1 MHLPTELQNSVILF
15 VTSNSIERDALIS
28 ALEDCGAKMKRRA
41 IDLLPRLRVGVLAG
55 YPVCLLSAERGSH
68 GKASV
73 GMLLPDVLQ
82 TLKPQL
88 VVLCGFCY
96 SNPAKG
102 DLHDVIVSNKIVS
115 LVDFIAKDGA
125 LALRS
130 QPILES
136 LISDE
141 ELDTLINS
149 SSYAFAKEIKQRNLS
164 SKFITGNVYSGE
176 IFSEDVGFSNGLFKD
191 DENAVGGDMEGQP
204 VAAQCGQRNI
214 PWMFVK
220 SPSDNGGGTR
230 GTRNAQGYSA
240 SVAAIASCKLVQEF
254 INLKKLSVS
263 SELLEAV
270 GNSGSEPTLDL
281 FDETTVHELRGNR
294 SYAAKIGEFVNK
306 CSLGAKYDENFKS
319 HLSAV
324 LKEMAENSVKHGRSS
339 RVQLRGGVLEIA
351 LDSDGTLFN
360 PLEEFPKMRAS
371 GGGQRELASFI
382 KEYGPSGKSLI
393 ELSWQAEQNT
403 QSLVIKFIEE
413 TGDLRRSYF
422 CTLLLTQQDLRNYA
436 FELEPLVDLS
446 SCRDVWIDAE
456 NVYMSG
462 SDGMLLSNLCDKIP
476 KTVERILIRGVPARL
491 KEELQLHF
499 KFDSRVLFT

>member
-1 MHLPTELQNSVILF
+1 MHLPTELHNSVILF

-28 ALEDCGAKMKRRA
+28 ALDDCGVKMKRRA
-41 IDLLPRLRVGVLAG
+41 IELLPRLRVGVLAG
-55 YPVCLLSAERGSH
+55 YPICLLSAERGSH

-102 DLHDVIVSNKIVS
+102 DLHDVIISNKIVS

-125 LALRS
+125 LAIRS

-136 LISDE
+136 LVSDE
-141 ELDTLINS
+141 DLCVLVS
-149 SSYAFAKEIKQRNLS
+149 STSHAFAQDMKRRNLS

-176 IFSEDVGFSNGLFKD
+176 IFSEDAGFSNDLFKD
-191 DENAVGGDMEGQP
+191 DERAVGGDMEGQP

-214 PWMFVK
+214 PWVFVK
-220 SPSDNGGGTR
+220 SPSDNGSGTR
-230 GTRNAQGYSA
+230 GTRNAQMYSA
-240 SVAAIASCKLVQEF
+240 TVAAIASCKLIQEF
-254 INLKKLSVS
+254 INSKKLSVS
-263 SELLEAV
+263 SDLLKAI
-270 GNSGSEPTLDL
+270 GDSGSEPTLDL

-294 SYAAKIGEFVNK
+294 SYAGKIREFVNK
-306 CSLGAKYDENFKS
+306 CSLGATYDENFKS

-324 LKEMAENSVKHGRSS
+324 LKEMAENSVKHGRST

-371 GGGQRELASFI
+371 GGGQREFASFV
-382 KEYGPSGKSLI
+382 KEYGTSGKSVV
-393 ELSWQAEQNT
+393 EVSWQAEQNK
-403 QSLVIKFIEE
+403 QSLVIKLTKE
-413 TGDLRRSYF
+413 TEDLRRSYF
-422 CTLLLTQQDLRNYA
+422 CTLLLTQEDLRNYA
-436 FELEPLVDLS
+436 FEFEPIVDLS
-446 SCRDVWIDAE
+446 NCRDVWIDAK

-476 KTVERILIRGVPARL
+476 KTVERIFIREVPLRLI
-491 KEELQLHF
+491 EELRSHF
-499 KFDSRVLFT
+499 KFDSRVIFT